1 MLDIKTLENW
11 LWDAACKIRGPVDA
25 PKYKDFI
32 LPLIFLKRLSDVF
45 DEEKEKLAKE
55 YGNRETVDELVEED
69 HSIVWFYVPKNARW
83 SEIFKQSTKLGE
95 YLTDAVR
102 AIARENPKLQGVI
115 DIRDYNET
123 AAGQRTISDDRLKAL
138 IDVLNKHNLG
148 LTNAEPDILGRA
160 YEYLLRKFAEGS
172 GSSAGEFYTPPEVA
186 FLIANI
192 VDPKEGEEVYDPC
205 LGSGGLLIKAS
216 LRFKEKYGENTK
228 VKPLQFYGQEVL
240 HGTYAMAKMNVF
252 INKMGASI
260 ALGDTMNK
268 PAFTTKEGAL
278 RTFDIVVA
286 NPMWNQDTFKQA
298 TYENDAYN
306 RFTYGYPPN
315 STADW
320 GWIQHM
326 FKSLNEKGR
335 MAVVLDTGAV
345 SRGSG
350 SDSSNRERD
359 IRKAFLENDFVEAII
374 LLPENLFYNTTSA
387 GSILVVNKE
396 KTHKNEVLLINAFK
410 LFEKGRPKNFLP
422 DKSIQKISEIY
433 HGWKKDEGLS
443 AIVPKEIVTKN
454 DFNLN
459 PSRYVSLN
467 GEDTTLPLDEA
478 VVLLKEARE
487 DQAKAD
493 EGLKKILERLGFDL
507 G

>member
-45 DEEKEKLAKE
+45 DEEKEKLVNE
-55 YGNRETVDELVEED
+55 YGDRKTVEELVEED
-69 HSIVWFYVPKNARW
+69 HSIVWFYIPKKARW
-83 SEIFKQSTKLGE
+83 SEIFKQSTKIGE

-123 AAGQRTISDDRLKAL
+123 ASGQRIISDESLKAL
-138 IDVLNKHNLG
+138 IDILNKHNLG
-148 LTNAEPDILGRA
+148 LCNAEPDILGRA

-186 FLIANI
+186 QLIANI
-192 VDPKEGEEVYDPC
+192 VDPKEGEEIYDPC
-205 LGSGGLLIKAS
+205 LGSGGLLIKSA
-216 LRFKEKYGENTK
+216 LRFKEKFGENTK
-228 VKPLQFYGQEVL
+228 MKPLQFFGQEVL

-252 INKMGASI
+252 INKMEADI

-268 PAFTTKEGAL
+268 PAFQTKDGGL
-278 RTFDIVVA
+278 RPFDIVVA
-286 NPMWNQDTFKQA
+286 NPMWNQDTFTQA
-298 TYENDAYN
+298 TYENDTYN
-306 RFTYGYPPN
+306 RFTYGFPPN

-326 FKSLNEKGR
+326 FKSINERGK

-350 SDSSNRERD
+350 NGSSRERD
-359 IRKAFLENDFVEAII
+359 IRKALVESDFVETII
-374 LLPENLFYNTTSA
+374 LLPDNLFYNTTSA
-387 GSILVVNKE
+387 GIILAINKE
-396 KTHKNEVLLINAFK
+396 KNHKNEVLLINASK
-410 LFEKGRPKNFLP
+410 LFQKGRPKNFLP
-422 DKSIQKISEIY
+422 EACIQKISEVY
-433 HGWKKDEGLS
+433 HKWTVEVGLS
-443 AIVPKEIVTKN
+443 AIVPKAEIAKN
-454 DFNLN
+454 DFNLS
-459 PSRYVSLN
+459 PSRYVAIN

-478 VVLLKEARE
+478 VVLLKEAKE
-487 DQAKAD
+487 EQTKAD
-493 EGLKKILERLGFDL
+493 ADLRNVLEKLGFDFE
-507 G
+507 